1 MLTKTTI
8 SAVRTLIYLGQ
19 RVSAAPSAPRL
30 IAEELGE
37 SPTYLA
43 KVTHLLARAGI
54 LRTQRGMAGGVV
66 LHRRPEEVNLLAVV
80 ETCQGAV
87 WSDFQDASSDD
98 LEHGCAFH
106 RAGVELQEAIAGI
119 LSRWTLA
126 CLLEKPCP
134 SVKHLC
140 ERCLLMQRSFAV
152 LKDGEKQDD

>member
-19 RVSAAPSAPRL
+19 RASAVPAAPRL

-54 LRTQRGMAGGVV
+54 LRTQRGVAGGVM
-66 LHRRPEEVNLLAVV
+66 LHRRPEEVSLLTVV
-80 ETCQGAV
+80 EACQGAILA
-87 WSDFQDASSDD
+87 DFYDATEKD
-98 LEHGCAFH
+98 LEHACAFH
-106 RAGVELQEAIAGI
+106 QAGVELHQAIADV

-126 CLLEKPCP
+126 CLLKNPCP
-134 SVKHLC
+134 SVKHLS
-140 ERCLLMQRSFAV
+140 ERCLLMQGSFAV
-152 LKDGEKQDD
+152 LKDGEKHDD